1 VVAQTYIWPKKEVNH
16 VQLPDN
22 EILMAIRLGNERVFE
37 HLFKQHYASLCRYAD
52 SIVKDLDDA
61 EEIVQTVFV
70 TIWEKRL
77 NIDIVQSL
85 KSYLYRAVHNH
96 CLNRLKHNKIK
107 EVHQEYVGYFGEQH
121 YEAVTEVVERN
132 ELEVKIKEAIEKLPE
147 QCKIIFK
154 LSRFEELKYQEI
166 ADKMGLSIKTIENQI
181 GKALKI
187 MRVELSDFLPIII
200 FITQFVSIYF

>member
-1 VVAQTYIWPKKEVNH
+1 MVAQTYIWQKKETNQ
-16 VQLPDN
+16 VQLPDI
-22 EILMAIRLGNERVFE
+22 EILMSIRQGNEQVFE
-37 HLFKQHYASLCRYAD
+37 QLFRQYYTSLCRYAY

-61 EEIVQTVFV
+61 EEVVQTVFV

-77 NIDIVQSL
+77 DFEINLSL

-107 EVHQEYVGYFGEQH
+107 EAHQEYVGYFGEQH
-121 YEAVTEVVERN
+121 YEAVTEVIERN
-132 ELEVKIKEAIEKLPE
+132 ELEIKIKDAIEKLPE

-154 LSRFEELKYQEI
+154 LSRFDELKYQEI
-166 ADKMGLSIKTIENQI
+166 ANQMGLSIKTIENQI

-187 MRVELSDFLPIII
+187 MRLELADFLPVII
-200 FITQFVSIYF
+200 FILLRTEF